1 MDKSPSARLIAAV
14 LAVGFWVMF
23 LSSAIKGLFQVY
35 FVDLSAHFG
44 GSRTDMALAGSLF
57 VLCTGLMSPVVGR
70 LSDRCGPL
78 WTVAIGSFCAG
89 VMLLGVSLWPHSQL
103 LFVLLYG
110 LLGAFALAAMS
121 FVPMGIL
128 VDRLVQ
134 SRSKALAFAVV
145 SNGTAIGFIVL
156 SPLWIWLQQ
165 WLAWPVLFNRVGWLF
180 LLPLTLALS
189 WVAWR
194 VPLAPA
200 PNSGGAPGLLPQL
213 AKDPRL
219 YWLALS
225 FFSCGA
231 SMAFID
237 VHLLPYWQGSAV
249 LPSVQASGLSLLG
262 VLELGSG
269 LLAGWLATRFN
280 KGALLAG
287 FYLLRCAAVLVLLAP
302 PTPYTVYLF
311 ALLFGASYLGTVVL
325 TSAFCFDLFGAQHK
339 GQVFGL
345 LFLVHQLGALTLT
358 QLAALDF
365 DLHHNYQ
372 LSISLLAALTL
383 TAAGFAL
390 CLLPSAR
397 AAAKLAAQ

>member
-1 MDKSPSARLIAAV
+1 MAKSASARLIAAV

-23 LSSAIKGLFQVY
+23 LSSAIKGLYQVY

-44 GSRTDMALAGSLF
+44 GSRSDMALAGSLF
-57 VLCTGLMSPVVGR
+57 VLSIGLLSPVVGA

-78 WTVAIGSFCAG
+78 WTVAFGSFCAG
-89 VMLLGVSLWPHSQL
+89 VMLLGVSYWPHSQL

-110 LLGAFALAAMS
+110 LLGAFALTAMS

-128 VDRLVQ
+128 VDRMVQ

-194 VPLAPA
+194 VPLLAQAEPTPA
-200 PNSGGAPGLLPQL
+200 PGVLWQL
-213 AKDPRL
+213 GKDPRL

-237 VHLLPYWQGSAV
+237 VHLLPYWQGNGV
-249 LPSVQASGLSLLG
+249 PPSVQASGLSLLG

-280 KGALLAG
+280 KAGLLAG
-287 FYLLRCAAVLVLLAP
+287 FYLLRCAAVLVLLAS
-302 PTPYTVYLF
+302 PTPYKVYLF

-325 TSAFCFDLFGAQHK
+325 TSAFCFDLFGARNK

-365 DLHHNYQ
+365 DRHQNYQ
-372 LSISLLAALTL
+372 LSISLLAGLTL
-383 TAAGFAL
+383 AAAGFAL
-390 CLLPSAR
+390 CMLPSAR
-397 AAAKLAAQ
+397 GVAKRVEQ